1 MESWERDDYPII
13 AKSGKEILTYSQG
26 RGQDGFSISVVQMTV
41 VEAGN
46 KLYQRMRAYALA
58 LVQSVQRGSK
68 NSCVFEFPAFLPPTN
83 PGLPM
88 HSPSALTEH
97 MSPN

>member
-41 VEAGN
+41 VEAGT
-46 KLYQRMRAYALA
+46 KLYQ
-58 LVQSVQRGSK
+58 
-68 NSCVFEFPAFLPPTN
+68 
-83 PGLPM
+83 PM
-88 HSPSALTEH
+88 HLHLFKVYSVVQKILACLNFPPSSHPLT
-97 MSPN
+97 